1 MLSDVLSLCRMK
13 KAVTYLFVVFLAALV
28 FYGGAGVNLVT
39 YCCGDCRT
47 EGVTAL
53 LEDKCCEIHE
63 HEHPATAGTD
73 ACCHTESEDEG
84 CDVERIYFDWNTIQS
99 SLQNLQPVVIDL
111 ASSVFSN
118 TLSFVPDPF
127 AKIYKEAEKEDPP
140 ILCPQIYLSLLTT
153 LLI

>member
-1 MLSDVLSLCRMK
+1 MK
-13 KAVTYLFVVFLAALV
+13 KAVTSLFVVFLAALV

-47 EGVTAL
+47 EGVTAF

-63 HEHPATAGTD
+63 HEHSEVAGTEV
-73 ACCHTESEDEG
+73 CCHTESEEDG
-84 CDVERIYFDWNTIQS
+84 CGVERVYFDWNTIQS
-99 SLQNLQPVVIDL
+99 SLHNLQPVVIDL

-118 TLSFVPDPF
+118 MFSFIPDPF
-127 AKIYKEAEKEDPP
+127 VNTFKETEKEDPP
-140 ILCPQIYLSLLTT
+140 ILCPQMYLSLLTT